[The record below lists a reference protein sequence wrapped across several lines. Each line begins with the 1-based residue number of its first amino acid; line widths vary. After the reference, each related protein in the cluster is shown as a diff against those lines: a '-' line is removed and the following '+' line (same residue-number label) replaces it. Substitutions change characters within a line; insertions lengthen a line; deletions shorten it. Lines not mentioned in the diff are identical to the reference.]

1 EDLWLDPAPYFED
14 GIVPPPLYRTARSG
28 TDGLVHELGDAL
40 GDLHRWDQADR
51 VTAEPDALLVRHLP
65 RAQLRAQAFLDRL
78 RAFRLPLPGAGVPG
92 GTSRSASSGPEQ
104 RAASLVRALGGPR
117 ALARMDTSAL
127 TTRLTAEGK
136 ERGVGV
142 LWTAGARELLSLP
155 GPSAGLTFEV
165 LGGCVCVL
173 AEEEVEACAKEVLW
187 MDLRETLDGG
197 EFDPATLAAYPKLA
211 ALAPAP
217 GAPTR
222 SPSLA
227 QAYLSQHVAR
237 DSWDQD
243 PAFSIRMTAE
253 LQLVVVQTPW
263 VLDEIEGHMTA
274 WKGE

>member
-1 EDLWLDPAPYFED
+1 M
-14 GIVPPPLYRTARSG
+14 
-28 TDGLVHELGDAL
+28 
-40 GDLHRWDQADR
+40 
-51 VTAEPDALLVRHLP
+51 
-65 RAQLRAQAFLDRL
+65 
-78 RAFRLPLPGAGVPG
+78 
-92 GTSRSASSGPEQ
+92 
-104 RAASLVRALGGPR
+104 RALGGVR
-117 ALARMDTSAL
+117 ALARMDTGAL
-127 TTRLTAEGK
+127 TARLTAAGK

-142 LWTAGARELLSLP
+142 LWTAGARDLLSRP

-173 AEEEVEACAKEVLW
+173 AEEEVEPSAKEVLW

-197 EFDPATLAAYPKLA
+197 EFDPATLAAYPELA
-211 ALAPAP
+211 ALAPTP

-237 DSWDQD
+237 DTWDQD

-274 WKGE
+274 WKRE

>member
-1 EDLWLDPAPYFED
+1 M
-14 GIVPPPLYRTARSG
+14 
-28 TDGLVHELGDAL
+28 
-40 GDLHRWDQADR
+40 
-51 VTAEPDALLVRHLP
+51 TAEPDALLVRHLP
-65 RAQLRAQAFLDRL
+65 RAQLRAQALLDRL

-92 GTSRSASSGPEQ
+92 GTSRSASSGPDR
-104 RAASLVRALGGPR
+104 RAASLVRALGGVR
-117 ALARMDTSAL
+117 ALARMDTGAL
-127 TTRLTAEGK
+127 TARLTAAGK

-142 LWTAGARELLSLP
+142 LWTAGARDLLSRP

-173 AEEEVEACAKEVLW
+173 AEEEVESSAKEVLW

-197 EFDPATLAAYPKLA
+197 EFDPATLAAYPELA
-211 ALAPAP
+211 ALAPTP

-274 WKGE
+274 WKRE